1 MLYLL
6 DANVLITAHNT
17 YYPIDTVPEFW
28 EWIAHQGAAGILKM
42 PLEIYEEIKD
52 GGTDQ
57 EKDLLYA
64 WVVGPNIKAALLLA
78 EEVDPA
84 LVAECTSS
92 GYAPDLT
99 DDELLQIGRDPFLIA
114 YAMASPSNRCVVT
127 TEVSAPR
134 KQRQNRRVPDVCS
147 TMGVTCCNTFAMTK
161 ALGFKT
167 GWKTPP

>member
-17 YYPIDTVPEFW
+17 YYPIDGVPEFW
-28 EWIAHQGAAGILKM
+28 EWIAHQATAGVIKI

-52 GGTDQ
+52 GGTDE
-57 EKDLLYA
+57 EKDLLYG
-64 WVVGPNIKAALLLA
+64 WVADRDIKSCLLLD
-78 EEVDPA
+78 EEVNQA
-84 LVAECTSS
+84 HVARCTST

-114 YAMASPSNRCVVT
+114 YAMVSIADRCVVT
-127 TEVSAPR
+127 NEVSAPS
-134 KQRQNRRVPDVCS
+134 KQRQNKRVPDVCA
-147 TMGVTCCNTFAMTK
+147 TMGVDCCNTFQMLK

-167 GWKTPP
+167 DWKKK

>member
-28 EWIAHQGAAGILKM
+28 EWISHQGTAGALKI

-52 GGTDQ
+52 GGTDA
-57 EKDLLYA
+57 EKDLLFA
-64 WVVGPNIKAALLLA
+64 WVVNADVKAALLLA
-78 EEVDPA
+78 EEVDPQHVKHCMS
-84 LVAECTSS
+84 L

-114 YAMASPSNRCVVT
+114 YAMASPENRCVVT
-127 TEVSAPR
+127 NEASAPR
-134 KQRQNRRVPDVCS
+134 KIRQNRRVPDVCS
-147 TMGVTCCNTFAMTK
+147 TMGVNCCNTFAMLK

-167 GWKTPP
+167 GWKRP